1 MPCGFI
7 TVDTHATSLT
17 RVNNAY
23 SPSLEEVLW
32 GVVLLVVTIFVH
44 AHATLLAIT
53 VYRRGPGEGSTH
65 PNHRI
70 ALIGLL
76 SVGCMLSI
84 VHLIDVLIWA
94 CFFSLRGCFNT
105 FGTSFYVAL
114 ANYTTVGCSINFPQK
129 WQLLGPMSAGT
140 GMLMFGW
147 SAAILV
153 TVAQRFRE
161 AGWPASRNP
170 NRS

>member
-1 MPCGFI
+1 MPCGLI
-7 TVDTHATSLT
+7 TVVTHATSLT
-17 RVNNAY
+17 SVNNPY
-23 SPSLEEVLW
+23 SL
-32 GVVLLVVTIFVH
+32 VLLVVTIFVH

-84 VHLIDVLIWA
+84 VHLSAVLRWA
-94 CFFSLRGCFNT
+94 CFVSLSGCFNT

-129 WQLLGPMSAGT
+129 WQLLEPMSAGT

-153 TVAQRFRE
+153 MVTQRFRE
-161 AGWPASRNP
+161 AGRPLL
-170 NRS
+170 

>member
-1 MPCGFI
+1 M
-7 TVDTHATSLT
+7 DTHATSLNA
-17 RVNNAY
+17 VNNAY
-23 SPSLEEVLW
+23 PLSAQELLW
-32 GVVLLVVTIFVH
+32 GLVLLVVTIFIH
-44 AHATLLAIT
+44 AHAMLLAIT
-53 VYRRGPGEGSTH
+53 VYRREPGESSTH

-94 CFFSLRGCFNT
+94 SFFSLRGCFNT

-114 ANYTTVGCSINFPQK
+114 ANYTTVGCSINFPQR

-161 AGWPASRNP
+161 TGWEASRNP

>member
-1 MPCGFI
+1 MPL
-7 TVDTHATSLT
+7 TH
-17 RVNNAY
+17 VNNAY
-23 SPSLEEVLW
+23 SLSVGEILW
-32 GVVLLVVTIFVH
+32 GLALLAVTIFVH

-53 VYRRGPGEGSTH
+53 VYRGEPGESSIH
-65 PNHRI
+65 PSHRI

-76 SVGCMLSI
+76 SVGCMLGI

-94 CFFSLRGCFNT
+94 TFFSLSRCFNT
-105 FGTSFYVAL
+105 FGMSFYVAL
-114 ANYTTVGCSINFPQK
+114 ANYTTVGSSINFPQK
-129 WQLLGPMSAGT
+129 WQLLGPMAAGT

-161 AGWPASRNP
+161 AGWPPFRNP
-170 NRS
+170 ETL

>member
-1 MPCGFI
+1 M
-7 TVDTHATSLT
+7 DTHATSLT
-17 RVNNAY
+17 PVNNAY
-23 SPSLEEVLW
+23 SLSVEEVLW
-32 GVVLLVVTIFVH
+32 GLVLLVVTVFVH

-53 VYRRGPGEGSTH
+53 VYRREPGECSTH
-65 PNHRI
+65 PSHRI

-76 SVGCMLSI
+76 SVGCMLGI

-94 CFFSLRGCFNT
+94 SFFSLSGCFST

-161 AGWPASRNP
+161 AGRLA
-170 NRS
+170 